1 MSRLL
6 LDEMVT
12 AVIAE
17 QLRDAGHDVIAIV
30 ERRELCGLSDAD
42 VLTYAMVEG
51 RVVVTLNIRDFVP
64 LERDWNS
71 AVHAQPRTHA
81 GILLVSTRKFPQGGR
96 FVGAMVT
103 ALGELLDAGGLPV
116 PGTSAYL

>member
-30 ERRELCGLSDAD
+30 ERRELSGLSDAD
-42 VLTYAMVEG
+42 VLTCAMVEG

-71 AVHAQPRTHA
+71 QVHAQPRTHA
-81 GILLVSTRKFPQGGR
+81 GILRRARVSSHKVVGLWGR
-96 FVGAMVT
+96 W
-103 ALGELLDAGGLPV
+103 
-116 PGTSAYL
+116 

>member
-6 LDEMVT
+6 LDEMLT

-42 VLTYAMVEG
+42 VLAYAMEEG
-51 RVVVTLNIRDFVP
+51 RVVVTLNISDFVP

-71 AVHAQPRTHA
+71 AVHAQPATHA
-81 GILLVSTRKFPQGGR
+81 GILLVSTRKFPPGGR

-116 PGTSAYL
+116 PVTSAYL